1 MCDDVRS
8 LGFRPKS
15 ALKQSQMYIQNSGII
30 TGMTVRVEIL
40 RVCSWWKCDHSE
52 PSICIS
58 FVHVVPIKGTSPS

>member
-1 MCDDVRS
+1 MYALAVSDPS
-8 LGFRPKS
+8 LHSNNPKR
-15 ALKQSQMYIQNSGII
+15 SQMYKILGII